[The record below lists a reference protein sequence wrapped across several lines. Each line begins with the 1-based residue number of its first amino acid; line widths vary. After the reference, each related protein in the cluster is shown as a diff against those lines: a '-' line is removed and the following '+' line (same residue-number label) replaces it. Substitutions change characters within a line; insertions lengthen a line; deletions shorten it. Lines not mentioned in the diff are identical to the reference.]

1 MITRI
6 PVKQNAK
13 LLKIVTTASFECL
26 VAANLVIF
34 LYLYEKYSRYEIQI
48 DKSRGINQFYKL
60 RILCIC
66 NTYCILT
73 DWHGRTA

>member
-6 PVKQNAK
+6 TIKQNVK
-13 LLKIVTTASFECL
+13 LLKIVTQASFECL

-60 RILCIC
+60 RILFIC

-73 DWHGRTA
+73 DRHGCTA

>member
-34 LYLYEKYSRYEIQI
+34 RYLYEKYSRYEIQI

-60 RILCIC
+60 RILFIC

-73 DWHGRTA
+73 NRHGRTA